1 MPGDSI
7 AAWRHEVAQHQP
19 AEADLGGAASR
30 GGGRRQDSACVPAAK
45 ATEMVKLQTGARPQ
59 SATTGG
65 PARRRSMIL
74 PRRATSG
81 RHPNDSKIRIPRAA
95 WNHLLADGLSRV
107 GALTKWG
114 ARPRAKGRVATA
126 RAESP

>member
-65 PARRRSMIL
+65 PARRRSVIL
-74 PRRATSG
+74 PRESSRG
-81 RHPNDSKIRIPRAA
+81 RHRNDSKIWISCATR
-95 WNHLLADGLSRV
+95 NHPLADGLSRV
-107 GALTKWG
+107 RALTRWE
-114 ARPRAKGRVATA
+114 V
-126 RAESP
+126 